1 MSVEI
6 QPFGVN
12 SFALFVKST
21 SEIKFVLSGF
31 PALLVLFAP
40 FWLVTV
46 PGLEF
51 SEETVHSLREFLLQL
66 SLVVANLIDEI
77 ESLLQEILSLLFHH
91 FIVPRVLLSLTR
103 FVELDF
109 EHFVVVLEGHEDE
122 GTLEEEIQVDF
133 DRSN

>member
-1 MSVEI
+1 M
-6 QPFGVN
+6 
-12 SFALFVKST
+12 
-21 SEIKFVLSGF
+21 
-31 PALLVLFAP
+31 
-40 FWLVTV
+40 
-46 PGLEF
+46 
-51 SEETVHSLREFLLQL
+51 
-66 SLVVANLIDEI
+66 VANLIDEI